1 MMYVS
6 TISVCSTCKQYQ
18 FHLLVIKFCFSVLL
32 PAVGRYTVAIL
43 SVTLS
48 FALARVGG
56 SRLLLGVTI

>member
-1 MMYVS
+1 M
-6 TISVCSTCKQYQ
+6 QYLYK
-18 FHLLVIKFCFSVLL
+18 FHLLEIKFYYSLLL
-32 PAVGRYTVAIL
+32 PAVGRNTVATL